1 MRNYLPS
8 NYTNRFWIAGVLSC
22 RPIFLEKQ
30 FSNWCCFSYH
40 FFFCIF
46 QCQDLLLCT
55 YVKTVSNSFSKET
68 HLATNQHPF
77 AWMQFSN
84 HITTRN
90 YHLSF
95 RIDTYSAFQRS
106 LWFTPQIQTCIFQQL
121 LFEIDQSFSYSLE
134 CGGWLQLMILL
145 FAGQFNFSNHEKNQI
160 HYQFISAFTFQEYN
174 DCRIYVLSSWVELNV
189 YNYT

>member
-1 MRNYLPS
+1 MFRFGPFQWAKNGPFWCTIFGPFRRTLIVRNYLPS

-106 LWFTPQIQTCIFQQL
+106 FWFTPVKSGMHLSAIAFRDWPIFQL
-121 LFEIDQSFSYSLE
+121 
-134 CGGWLQLMILL
+134 
-145 FAGQFNFSNHEKNQI
+145 
-160 HYQFISAFTFQEYN
+160 
-174 DCRIYVLSSWVELNV
+174 
-189 YNYT
+189 